1 MFGKNIE
8 MSKMEM
14 QHFLS
19 HAFKYFY
26 IAIWFCM
33 KLEDVLKVLIMLM
46 SLAKFPPWSH
56 YYLKDLKRV
65 YYACRRLPYGKED
78 QTLLT
83 DTGRRQ

>member
-46 SLAKFPPWSH
+46 SEYFLEWFVFICGCEQCSKMFGQIPP
-56 YYLKDLKRV
+56 LV
-65 YYACRRLPYGKED
+65 P
-78 QTLLT
+78 LLFEGFET
-83 DTGRRQ
+83 SVLCLS